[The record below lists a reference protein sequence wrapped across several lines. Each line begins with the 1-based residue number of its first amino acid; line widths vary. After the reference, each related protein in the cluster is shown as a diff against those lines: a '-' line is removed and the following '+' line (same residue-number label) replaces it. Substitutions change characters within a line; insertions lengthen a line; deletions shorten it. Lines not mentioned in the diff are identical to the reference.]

1 MRSGIVPARRS
12 SGFLR
17 AEPSRFLGRAA
28 ELAGLDAPLL
38 SGRLV
43 SIVGPPGIGKTR
55 LALRYGITRHGKYA
69 SVWFCDVSD
78 ARDVEELT
86 RIVRRTLSGA
96 DSAPAASESS
106 ATALERAL
114 AARTGALVIVDNLEH
129 LLPEAAETL
138 RSWVA
143 AAPDVRFV
151 VTSRVP
157 LGIGEETIALG
168 ALPLPRP
175 GSAAGDAVDLFVDRV
190 RTHRGTYAPEAAEL
204 HSIAEIVGHLGG
216 VPLAIELAAARMND
230 DGTIAPMHD
239 ILASVSRYSM
249 PPLALES
256 ATQRAIDRAFA
267 LLPAAE
273 REALCQASVF
283 RGSFTLQA
291 ASHVVRIPGVPRV
304 SDVITTLA
312 RKSLLQVERHDPLRF
327 MMSESIR
334 SYAADALAQSLD
346 ASAVAWRHAELY
358 FERAAVIAGLGSH
371 AASKPPADA
380 ADDRDDLQAAM
391 ALGASAG
398 HSQIVLRIALALDA
412 ISLGSGLGGAEL
424 AHLDE
429 ALRAGAAHELGL
441 LGRALGVRAAALYS
455 LGRLDE
461 ARRDAEMALRLA
473 TELSDRRQ
481 MGAMSHTA
489 GAASFQLGDLPRAIE
504 HLDRAL
510 EIANERDDATA
521 ISGVHYLLG
530 SVHQSRGD
538 KERARR
544 ELENALAIAL
554 RAGDGASEARAQM
567 GLAWEQLERGDYAAA
582 RQRYERALE
591 LAEPLG
597 MARTERI
604 VTGYLGV
611 LHFDSGD
618 LDLAEVCLRSA
629 AFESKRAGDFRVEG
643 IFEGIRGGV
652 LATLDRVAEA
662 RRSFDLADELLTGN
676 AFYASAIAVHRGHL
690 DLAEARVA
698 ARRADLGALRA
709 HVEAARQRIADACA
723 EGEGGESIVRR
734 SDDARLAV
742 RILERAVAAF

>member
-1 MRSGIVPARRS
+1 M
-12 SGFLR
+12 R

-28 ELAGLDAPLL
+28 ELDRLDAPLL

-78 ARDVEELT
+78 ARDVEEMT
-86 RIVRRTLSGA
+86 RIVRRTLSG
-96 DSAPAASESS
+96 SEGGPASSESS
-106 ATALERAL
+106 TPALERAL
-114 AARTGALVIVDNLEH
+114 AARSGALVIVDNLEH
-129 LLPEAAETL
+129 LLPDAAETL
-138 RSWVA
+138 RGWIA

-151 VTSRVP
+151 VTTRVP
-157 LGIGEETIALG
+157 LGIGEETIELG
-168 ALPLPRP
+168 ALPLPVP
-175 GSAAGDAVDLFVDRV
+175 GSASSDAVDLFVDRV
-190 RTHRGTYAPEAAEL
+190 RTHRGTYAPEDAEL
-204 HSIAEIVGHLGG
+204 VSIAEIVGQLSG

-230 DGTIAPMHD
+230 EETLDPMHE
-239 ILASVSRYSM
+239 ILARVSRRSM
-249 PPLALES
+249 PPVASES
-256 ATQRAIDRAFA
+256 STKRAIDRAFS
-267 LLPAAE
+267 LLPAVE

-291 ASHVVRIPGVPRV
+291 ASHVVRIPGVTRV
-304 SDVITTLA
+304 NDVITTLA

-327 MMSESIR
+327 AMSESIR
-334 SYAADALAQSLD
+334 SYAADTLAQSLD
-346 ASAVAWRHAELY
+346 ASAVAWRHAEHY
-358 FERAAVIAGLGSH
+358 FERAALIAGLGPH
-371 AASKPPADA
+371 AGAKPPADA

-391 ALGASAG
+391 ALGARGG

-424 AHLDE
+424 AYLDE

-473 TELSDRRQ
+473 TELSDQRQ
-481 MGAMSHTA
+481 MGAMSRTA
-489 GAASFQLGDLPRAIE
+489 GEAAFQLGEFPRAIE

-510 EIANERDDATA
+510 AIARERNDATA
-521 ISGVHYLLG
+521 TSGVHYLLG
-530 SVHQSRGD
+530 SLHQSRGD
-538 KERARR
+538 AERAR
-544 ELENALAIAL
+544 LEFESALDVAL

-567 GLAWEQLERGDYAAA
+567 GLAWAQLDRGDHAAA
-582 RQRYERALE
+582 RQRYERALD
-591 LAEPLG
+591 LAQPLG

-611 LHFDSGD
+611 LHFDAGA
-618 LDLAEVCLRSA
+618 LDLAEEHLRRA
-629 AFESKRAGDFRVEG
+629 AFESKRAGDVRVEG

-652 LATLDRVAEA
+652 LASLDRLAES
-662 RRSFDLADELLTGN
+662 RRSFALANELLAGN

-690 DLAEARVA
+690 DLAEARA
-698 ARRADLGALRA
+698 AAKRADLSAVIKHFA
-709 HVEAARQRIADACA
+709 AARQRIDDARASGAD
-723 EGEGGESIVRR
+723 GESIVRS

-742 RILERAVAAF
+742 RILERSAEAF

>member
-1 MRSGIVPARRS
+1 MV
-12 SGFLR
+12 
-17 AEPSRFLGRAA
+17 
-28 ELAGLDAPLL
+28 
-38 SGRLV
+38 
-43 SIVGPPGIGKTR
+43 
-55 LALRYGITRHGKYA
+55 
-69 SVWFCDVSD
+69 
-78 ARDVEELT
+78 
-86 RIVRRTLSGA
+86 
-96 DSAPAASESS
+96 
-106 ATALERAL
+106 
-114 AARTGALVIVDNLEH
+114 
-129 LLPEAAETL
+129 
-138 RSWVA
+138 

-151 VTSRVP
+151 VTSRVA
-157 LGIGEETIALG
+157 LGIGEESIELG

-175 GSAAGDAVDLFVDRV
+175 GSAGGDAVDLFVDRV
-190 RTHRGTYAPEAAEL
+190 RTHRGTYAPEDDEL
-204 HSIAEIVGHLGG
+204 STIAEIVGHLGG

-230 DGTIAPMHD
+230 EGTLEPMHD
-239 ILASVSRYSM
+239 LLARISRRSM
-249 PPLALES
+249 PPVAIES
-256 ATQRAIDRAFA
+256 VTQRAIDRAFA
-267 LLPAAE
+267 LLPEAE

-283 RGSFTLQA
+283 RGSFTLHA
-291 ASHVVRIPGVPRV
+291 ASHVVRIPGVTRV
-304 SDVITTLA
+304 SDVVTTLA

-327 MMSESIR
+327 SMSESIR
-334 SYAADALAQSLD
+334 SYAADTLAQSLD
-346 ASAVAWRHAELY
+346 ASAVAWRHAQLY
-358 FERAAVIAGLGSH
+358 FERAAEIAGLGPH
-371 AASKPPADA
+371 AGSSPPADA

-424 AHLDE
+424 AHLDD

-481 MGAMSHTA
+481 MGAMSRTA
-489 GAASFQLGDLPRAIE
+489 GEASFQLGEFPRAIE

-510 EIANERDDATA
+510 EIARERDDASA
-521 ISGVHYLLG
+521 VSGVHYLLG
-530 SVHQSRGD
+530 SLHQSAGD
-538 KERARR
+538 KERAR
-544 ELENALAIAL
+544 LEFESSLAIAL

-567 GLAWEQLERGDYAAA
+567 GLAWEQLDRGDHAAA
-582 RQRYERALE
+582 RQRYERALD
-591 LAEPLG
+591 LAQPLG

-611 LHFDSGD
+611 LHFDAGE
-618 LDLAEVCLRSA
+618 LDLAEVHLRRA

-652 LATLDRVAEA
+652 LATLDRLAES
-662 RRSFDLADELLTGN
+662 RRSFALADELLAGN

-690 DLAEARVA
+690 DLAEARLA
-698 ARRADLGALRA
+698 SKRADLGAVLS
-709 HVEAARQRIADACA
+709 HVAAARRRIADARA
-723 EGEGGESIVRR
+723 EGAGGDSIVSR